1 MRYVAKKVT
10 QLPFKGSFLR
20 VMLKEG
26 GTVYVTQ
33 CNGIVKWIIII
44 INDHVDDDEKDQSL

>member
-1 MRYVAKKVT
+1 M
-10 QLPFKGSFLR
+10 PFKGSFLR